1 MIHSGEPSRLYVNSA
16 VCHVPLRQGVT
27 MSSKSPASNRK
38 QNGNVKIAADQDVS
52 EEELKQWNVI
62 ERTSEF
68 LRRISKVTMNVPDQ
82 VRPVQQK
89 LIMFYI
95 TLNNSVM
102 TALGKAEELLVS
114 AQNKSQDSPSAPF
127 INVAVE
133 QLKRATSELNNAM
146 KRVSDLLETMNN
158 EKDEAADATKQP
170 DSPKTKKGFSRFSF
184 KSKKQE

>member
-1 MIHSGEPSRLYVNSA
+1 MGSA
-16 VCHVPLRQGVT
+16 AVSSHHLI
-27 MSSKSPASNRK
+27 MSLKSPASSRK
-38 QNGNVKIAADQDVS
+38 QNGNVKYADVDVTD
-52 EEELKQWNVI
+52 EEIKQWNVI
-62 ERTSEF
+62 DRTSEF

-82 VRPVQQK
+82 VQQK

-146 KRVSDLLETMNN
+146 KRVSDVLETMNN
-158 EKDEAADATKQP
+158 EKDEASDATKQP
-170 DSPKTKKGFSRFSF
+170 DSPKTKKGF
-184 KSKKQE
+184 

>member
-1 MIHSGEPSRLYVNSA
+1 MHHT
-16 VCHVPLRQGVT
+16 HVSKLEVT
-27 MSSKSPASNRK
+27 LKNRPASNRK

-82 VRPVQQK
+82 VQQK

-158 EKDEAADATKQP
+158 EKDEAADATKSEP

-184 KSKKQE
+184 KSKKQEN

>member
-1 MIHSGEPSRLYVNSA
+1 MGSA
-16 VCHVPLRQGVT
+16 VVSSHHLI
-27 MSSKSPASNRK
+27 MSLKSPASNRK
-38 QNGNVKIAADQDVS
+38 QNGNVKYADVDVTD
-52 EEELKQWNVI
+52 EEIKQWNVI

-82 VRPVQQK
+82 VQQK

-146 KRVSDLLETMNN
+146 KRVSDVLETMNN

-184 KSKKQE
+184 KSKKQEN

>member
-1 MIHSGEPSRLYVNSA
+1 
-16 VCHVPLRQGVT
+16 
-27 MSSKSPASNRK
+27 
-38 QNGNVKIAADQDVS
+38 
-52 EEELKQWNVI
+52 
-62 ERTSEF
+62 
-68 LRRISKVTMNVPDQ
+68 MNVPDQ
-82 VRPVQQK
+82 VQQK

-146 KRVSDLLETMNN
+146 KRVSDVLETMNN
-158 EKDEAADATKQP
+158 EKDEAADATKSEP
-170 DSPKTKKGFSRFSF
+170 DSPKAKKGFSRFSF
-184 KSKKQE
+184 KSKKQEN